1 MRTIWGSAT
10 EVRDLGVVA
19 EQCPRCERPTPCAVR
34 AVCQGWHFFFVK
46 LTAVATETSCHCT
59 ACGAS
64 FPCELWR
71 YPALV
76 PAAQAEA
83 LPLEDLLARTNPGL
97 AERIQWKQQVREL
110 GGDAR
115 FAAAYEEL
123 EAMRPGE
130 LQGMLRKQLLDW
142 GRLDDEERASLARRI
157 GACARGWQVARR
169 VAPRFPCGAGSL
181 LALLAAFAVWSAFL
195 WAPGTRGWLGGTVTV
210 VAGLGAAGLTGN
222 LLLARRVRRWTREVL
237 VPEAQRAN
245 VSLRCFLA
253 VVDDLPGTRQHL
265 LDDTWPVKDQVEV
278 IRGVLAA
285 DGSLREQAR

>member
-1 MRTIWGSAT
+1 M
-10 EVRDLGVVA
+10 
-19 EQCPRCERPTPCAVR
+19 
-34 AVCQGWHFFFVK
+34 
-46 LTAVATETSCHCT
+46 
-59 ACGAS
+59 
-64 FPCELWR
+64 
-71 YPALV
+71 
-76 PAAQAEA
+76 
-83 LPLEDLLARTNPGL
+83 
-97 AERIQWKQQVREL
+97 
-110 GGDAR
+110 
-115 FAAAYEEL
+115 
-123 EAMRPGE
+123 
-130 LQGMLRKQLLDW
+130 
-142 GRLDDEERASLARRI
+142 
-157 GACARGWQVARR
+157 
-169 VAPRFPCGAGSL
+169 
-181 LALLAAFAVWSAFL
+181 LAAFAVWSAFL